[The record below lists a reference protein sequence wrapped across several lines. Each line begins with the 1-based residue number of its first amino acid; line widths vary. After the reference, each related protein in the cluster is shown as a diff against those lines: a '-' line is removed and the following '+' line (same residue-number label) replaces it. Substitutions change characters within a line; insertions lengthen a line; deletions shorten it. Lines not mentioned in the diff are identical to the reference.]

1 MYFDPLL
8 LLFGAVQSQFNQF
21 ITSNPDR
28 VTRGPASGGFAV
40 GPITALDISLINLTS
55 LVTSAYDFTL
65 NYDTNLFGGQLSAIG
80 RATYVDQLVIQPFAD
95 TPAQNYAGVVTA
107 GFAAGTSAS
116 GSLRFRGSGSLQWT
130 KDRLSL
136 GWQTRY
142 LSGYYL
148 TLDRSV
154 VAAQGSAKVASQMYH
169 DMNISYRL
177 PQKMTVRFGINNIFN
192 KMPPLDVTQAPL
204 YYSAYG
210 DPRLRNF
217 YLGVSKSF

>member
-1 MYFDPLL
+1 MRSY
-8 LLFGAVQSQFNQF
+8 
-21 ITSNPDR
+21 
-28 VTRGPASGGFAV
+28 
-40 GPITALDISLINLTS
+40 
-55 LVTSAYDFTL
+55 SAFEMPT
-65 NYDTNLFGGQLSAIG
+65 
-80 RATYVDQLVIQPFAD
+80 AD

-204 YYSAYG
+204 YYSPYG

>member
-1 MYFDPLL
+1 M
-8 LLFGAVQSQFNQF
+8 
-21 ITSNPDR
+21 
-28 VTRGPASGGFAV
+28 
-40 GPITALDISLINLTS
+40 
-55 LVTSAYDFTL
+55 
-65 NYDTNLFGGQLSAIG
+65 
-80 RATYVDQLVIQPFAD
+80 IQPFAD

-192 KMPPLDVTQAPL
+192 KMPPLDVTQARSITARTAIRGCATSIWGSASRSDPGRRIPSKRRGAADRRQAQRGRTPPQTRSSPL
-204 YYSAYG
+204 RFSH
-210 DPRLRNF
+210 PRLSCPATVPHRVTVPNRRSTSASPTDQ
-217 YLGVSKSF
+217 G